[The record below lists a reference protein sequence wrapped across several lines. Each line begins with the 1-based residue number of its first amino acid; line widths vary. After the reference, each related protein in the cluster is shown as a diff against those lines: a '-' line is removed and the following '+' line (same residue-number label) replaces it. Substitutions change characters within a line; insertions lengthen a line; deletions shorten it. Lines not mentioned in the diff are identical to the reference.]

1 MEIPSKVRI
10 GSMDYD
16 VELTDE
22 ILVLNTQQSLGIID
36 YDNTK
41 IKIAN
46 NIQSKQKQE
55 QTFLHEVVHAITR
68 EFKIDFSEDEET
80 IVDKLACGLH
90 QVIRDILNDSV
101 RSIKVG
107 DLQINY
113 DEATNKTAEKIS
125 EALTRNFNKSSYR

>member
-10 GSMDYD
+10 GSIDYD

-22 ILVLNTQQSLGIID
+22 ILVLNAQQSLGIID

-46 NIQSKQKQE
+46 NLQSKQKQE

-68 EFKIDFSEDEET
+68 EFKIDFTEDEET
-80 IVDKLACGLH
+80 VVDKLALGLH
-90 QVIRDILNDSV
+90 QVIRDNMEGIK
-101 RSIKVG
+101 SIKVG
-107 DLQINY
+107 DIQINY
-113 DEATNKTAEKIS
+113 GEITDKVSEKMS
-125 EALTRNFNKSSYR
+125 EDLIKSIRRN